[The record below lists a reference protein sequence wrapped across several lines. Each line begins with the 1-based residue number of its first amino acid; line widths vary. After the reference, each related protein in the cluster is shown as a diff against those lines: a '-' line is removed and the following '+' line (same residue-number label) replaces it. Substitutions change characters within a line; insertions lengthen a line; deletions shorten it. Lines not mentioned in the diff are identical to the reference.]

1 VYEGL
6 TFTLVLDF
14 TDGLASG
21 LGLATGCDAGK
32 EGITETTTTGFAAGF
47 TTALAD
53 GFLTIDFATFF
64 LTAGL
69 PTFLAMIFLEALPAF
84 ALAFFINF
92 VFVAIV

>member
-1 VYEGL
+1 LG
-6 TFTLVLDF
+6 F

-53 GFLTIDFATFF
+53 GFLTMDFAIFF

-69 PTFLAMIFLEALPAF
+69 PTFLAVIFLEALPAF
-84 ALAFFINF
+84 APTFLFSL